1 MAKDEL
7 IFLIQRYG
15 YARRN
20 GAHQGKKSAEWM
32 REIETALEATGPER
46 DLAEQVLAALE
57 TLAIVGACG
66 RFYLSDEGEPLDM
79 CSVTCDVLKGKYR
92 YWFAD
97 TNQAARDEDGSLV
110 TRAEALERLRLMA
123 TDVGHWN
130 AVAADTARRQLEG
143 GYCNGAG

>member
-1 MAKDEL
+1 MPETTTYREPHDNCYLQCACYHRG
-7 IFLIQRYG
+7 I
-15 YARRN
+15 A
-20 GAHQGKKSAEWM
+20 AEK
-32 REIETALEATGPER
+32 REATASAPER

-66 RFYLSDEGEPLDM
+66 RLYLSDEGEPLDM

-130 AVAADTARRQLEG
+130 AVAADTAMAQGSEARP
-143 GYCNGAG
+143 N